1 MLKFLDDSIA
11 IVLEDFSLFETISR
25 VHPEIIILVVI
36 QVPKIKIW
44 KILWSLSFWEWQ
56 KYLYMIIFSLASSH
70 GSLNVHSK
78 VWDNFWQLKAL

>member
-11 IVLEDFSLFETISR
+11 IVLEDFSFFETISR
-25 VHPEIIILVVI
+25 VYPEIIILVVI

-56 KYLYMIIFSLASSH
+56 NLSS
-70 GSLNVHSK
+70 
-78 VWDNFWQLKAL
+78 